1 MNQLKEEIANLKEK
15 IDEKLPKKTQKIL
28 LYVIGV
34 LVLLIVGLC
43 VFRPIMESNTKQ
55 KTNLVKLE
63 GQVSDLKEMDA
74 NKAANQ
80 KKTKTMNM
88 EISDILSQYPKNVFT
103 EDMLM
108 VFTNLESETGIK
120 ITDIEIENTNLV
132 TENADKT
139 TSSDATS
146 DTKKSNSSSDSSSS
160 KDAGTTSNSSSSK
173 DAATTSNSS
182 NGESS
187 DTNDYKLYVTPVS
200 CSFEV
205 SYLGV
210 KQLFA
215 SVLSNPLKKN
225 IESIV
230 LSFNEETGN
239 LMGTMVVN
247 FYTIEGDGVDM
258 DVREVIPEINK
269 GTANIFHSL

>member
-160 KDAGTTSNSSSSK
+160 KDAGTTSNSS
-173 DAATTSNSS
+173 